1 MSLPPRKLFF
11 ALRPDPQVCKR
22 LVRLQGDCK
31 QFRASVHRAE
41 NLHMTL
47 AFLGMVDQRRYE
59 AICRMAFRLRESGF
73 TLRIDHKGYWRRPK
87 ILWCAP
93 SHTPQPLASLV
104 MHLWDGL
111 EGCGFEPEQRDY
123 RPHVTLMRKAAAV
136 KSQQL
141 DSEIIWTV
149 SHFELMWS
157 HKKAGVLHY
166 ETLNRWPLL
175 VQDFYHGTQGSVT
188 RQNR

>member
-1 MSLPPRKLFF
+1 LSKRLFF
-11 ALRPDPQVCKR
+11 SLRPDPQVR
-22 LVRLQGDCK
+22 GQLVQLQRDCM
-31 QFRASVHRAE
+31 QPGANAHRAD

-59 AICRMAFRLRESGF
+59 AVCRMASRLGEGEFRLS
-73 TLRIDHKGYWRRPK
+73 IDHTGYWRRPK

-93 SHTPQPLASLV
+93 SHTPEHLASLV

-111 EGCGFEPEQRDY
+111 EGCGFQPERREY

-136 KSQQL
+136 KPQKL
-141 DSEIIWTV
+141 KAEITWPV

-157 HKKAGVLHY
+157 HNKNGALHY
-166 ETLNRWPLL
+166 ETLNRWPL
-175 VQDFYHGTQGSVT
+175 VGSE
-188 RQNR
+188 

>member
-1 MSLPPRKLFF
+1 MLQATKRLFF
-11 ALRPDPQVCKR
+11 ALRPDPQVR
-22 LVRLQGDCK
+22 GQLVQLQRDSN
-31 QFRASVHRAE
+31 QLEANVHRAE

-59 AICRMAFRLRESGF
+59 AICRMASRLREGEF
-73 TLRIDHKGYWRRPK
+73 TLNIDHTGYWRRPK

-123 RPHVTLMRKAAAV
+123 QPHVTLMRKSAAV
-136 KSQQL
+136 KPQQL
-141 DSEIIWTV
+141 KSKIVWPV

-157 HKKAGVLHY
+157 HNKDGALHY

-175 VQDFYHGTQGSVT
+175 VQDF
-188 RQNR
+188 